1 MIKENHDSQ
10 YKIVKLTNG
19 ENIICKL
26 VSENEKLKVSHPLRM
41 DVVTHMTQKGMAESL
56 NLSRWLQPFSD
67 QKVYTINMDHVLLIA
82 NVSIG
87 LERYYEHVL
96 RRIED
101 LDYTENQIEEPKEN
115 DLLEEIL
122 EDIEPDSDLSLIH
135 I

>member
-122 EDIEPDSDLSLIH
+122 EDIEPDSDTIH
-135 I
+135 

>member
-1 MIKENHDSQ
+1 MIEEINDSQ
-10 YKIVKLTNG
+10 YKIVKLTSG

-67 QKVYTINMDHVLLIA
+67 QKIYTINMDHVLLIA

-101 LDYTENQIEEPKEN
+101 LDYTENQIEEPKET

-122 EDIEPDSDLSLIH
+122 EDIEPDSDTIH
-135 I
+135 

>member
-1 MIKENHDSQ
+1 MIKETNDSQ

-26 VSENEKLKVSHPLRM
+26 VSDNEKLKVSHPLRM
-41 DVVTHMTQKGMAESL
+41 DVVHHMTQKGMAESL

-67 QKVYTINMDHVLLIA
+67 QQVYTINMSHVLTIA
-82 NVSIG
+82 SVSLG

-101 LDYTENQIEEPKEN
+101 LDYKEN
-115 DLLEEIL
+115 KMVEPSEDDLLEL
-122 EDIEPDSDLSLIH
+122 EFEECEPDSDTIH
-135 I
+135 

>member
-1 MIKENHDSQ
+1 MIEEINDSQ

-26 VSENEKLKVSHPLRM
+26 VSNNEKLKVSHPLRM

-67 QKVYTINMDHVLLIA
+67 QKIYTINMSHVLTIA
-82 NVSIG
+82 DVSLG

-101 LDYTENQIEEPKEN
+101 LDYQDNRLIEPSDN
-115 DLLEEIL
+115 DLLEEMI
-122 EDIEPDSDLSLIH
+122 EEIEPDSVTIH
-135 I
+135 

>member
-1 MIKENHDSQ
+1 MIEEINNSQ
-10 YKIVKLTNG
+10 YKIVKLTSG

-67 QKVYTINMDHVLLIA
+67 QKIYTINMDHVLLIA
-82 NVSIG
+82 NVSNG

-101 LDYTENQIEEPKEN
+101 LDYTENQIEEPKET

-122 EDIEPDSDLSLIH
+122 EDIEPDSDTIH
-135 I
+135 

>member
-1 MIKENHDSQ
+1 MIEEINDSQ
-10 YKIVKLTNG
+10 YKIVKLTSG

-101 LDYTENQIEEPKEN
+101 LDYTENQIEEPN
-115 DLLEEIL
+115 DSELLEEIL
-122 EDIEPDSDLSLIH
+122 EDIEPDSDTIH
-135 I
+135 

>member
-1 MIKENHDSQ
+1 MIEEINDSQ
-10 YKIVKLTNG
+10 YKIVKLTSG

-26 VSENEKLKVSHPLRM
+26 VSDNEKLKVSHPLRM

-67 QKVYTINMDHVLLIA
+67 QQIYTINMSHVLTIA

-96 RRIED
+96 RKIED
-101 LDYTENQIEEPKEN
+101 LDYLENRLEEPKEV

-122 EDIEPDSDLSLIH
+122 EDIEPDSDTIH
-135 I
+135 

>member
-1 MIKENHDSQ
+1 MIEEINDSQ

-26 VSENEKLKVSHPLRM
+26 VSNNEKLKVSHPLRM

-67 QKVYTINMDHVLLIA
+67 QKIYTINMSHVLTIA
-82 NVSIG
+82 DVSLG

-101 LDYTENQIEEPKEN
+101 LDYQDNRLIEPSDN
-115 DLLEEIL
+115 DLLDEMIEEL
-122 EDIEPDSDLSLIH
+122 EPDSDTIH
-135 I
+135 

>member
-1 MIKENHDSQ
+1 MIKETNDSQ

-26 VSENEKLKVSHPLRM
+26 VSDNEKLKVSHPLRM
-41 DVVTHMTQKGMAESL
+41 DVVHHMTQKGMAESL

-67 QKVYTINMDHVLLIA
+67 QQVYTINMSHVLTIA
-82 NVSIG
+82 SVSLG

-101 LDYTENQIEEPKEN
+101 LDYQENKMVEPTDD
-115 DLLEEIL
+115 DLLEL
-122 EDIEPDSDLSLIH
+122 EFEECEPDSDTIH
-135 I
+135 

>member
-1 MIKENHDSQ
+1 MIEEINDSQ
-10 YKIVKLTNG
+10 YKIVKLTSG

-67 QKVYTINMDHVLLIA
+67 QKVYTINMEHVLLIA

-96 RRIED
+96 RKIED
-101 LDYTENQIEEPKEN
+101 LDYLENRLEEPKEV

-122 EDIEPDSDLSLIH
+122 EDIEPDSDTIH
-135 I
+135 

>member
-1 MIKENHDSQ
+1 MIEEINDSQ
-10 YKIVKLTNG
+10 YKIVKLTSG

-67 QKVYTINMDHVLLIA
+67 QKVYTINMEHVLLIA

-122 EDIEPDSDLSLIH
+122 EDIEPDSDTIH
-135 I
+135 

>member
-1 MIKENHDSQ
+1 MIEEINDSQ

-26 VSENEKLKVSHPLRM
+26 VSNNEKLKVSHPLRM

-67 QKVYTINMDHVLLIA
+67 QKIYTINMSHVLTIA
-82 NVSIG
+82 DVSLG

-122 EDIEPDSDLSLIH
+122 EDIEPDSDTIH
-135 I
+135 

>member
-1 MIKENHDSQ
+1 MIEEINNSQ
-10 YKIVKLTNG
+10 YKIVKLTSG

-67 QKVYTINMDHVLLIA
+67 QKIYTINMSHVLTIA
-82 NVSIG
+82 DVSLG

-101 LDYTENQIEEPKEN
+101 LDYTENQIEEPKET

-122 EDIEPDSDLSLIH
+122 EDIEPDSDTIH
-135 I
+135 

>member
-26 VSENEKLKVSHPLRM
+26 VSDNEKLKVSHPLRM

-67 QKVYTINMDHVLLIA
+67 QQVYTINMSHVLTIA
-82 NVSIG
+82 SVSLG

-101 LDYTENQIEEPKEN
+101 LDYKEN
-115 DLLEEIL
+115 KMVEPSEDDLLEL
-122 EDIEPDSDLSLIH
+122 EFEECEPDSDTIH
-135 I
+135 

>member
-1 MIKENHDSQ
+1 MIKETNDSQ

-26 VSENEKLKVSHPLRM
+26 VSDNEKLKVSHPLRM
-41 DVVTHMTQKGMAESL
+41 DVVHHMTQKGMAESL

-67 QKVYTINMDHVLLIA
+67 QQVYTINMSHVLTIA
-82 NVSIG
+82 SVSLG

-101 LDYTENQIEEPKEN
+101 LDYKEN
-115 DLLEEIL
+115 KMVEPTDDDLLEL
-122 EDIEPDSDLSLIH
+122 EFEECEPDSDTIH
-135 I
+135 

>member
-1 MIKENHDSQ
+1 MIEEINNSQ
-10 YKIVKLTNG
+10 YKIVKLTSG

-67 QKVYTINMDHVLLIA
+67 QKIYTINMDHVLLIA

-101 LDYTENQIEEPKEN
+101 LDYIENQIEEPN
-115 DLLEEIL
+115 DSELLEEIL
-122 EDIEPDSDLSLIH
+122 EDIEPDSDTIH
-135 I
+135 

>member
-1 MIKENHDSQ
+1 MIEEINDSQ
-10 YKIVKLTNG
+10 YKIVKLTSG

-67 QKVYTINMDHVLLIA
+67 QKIYTINMSHVLTIA
-82 NVSIG
+82 DVSLG

-122 EDIEPDSDLSLIH
+122 EDIEPDSDTIH
-135 I
+135 

>member
-1 MIKENHDSQ
+1 MIEEINDSQ

-26 VSENEKLKVSHPLRM
+26 VSNNEKLKVSHPLRM

-67 QKVYTINMDHVLLIA
+67 QKIYTINMSHVLTIA
-82 NVSIG
+82 DVSLG

-101 LDYTENQIEEPKEN
+101 LD
-115 DLLEEIL
+115 
-122 EDIEPDSDLSLIH
+122 
-135 I
+135 

>member
-1 MIKENHDSQ
+1 MIEEINDSQ
-10 YKIVKLTNG
+10 YKIVKLTSG

-26 VSENEKLKVSHPLRM
+26 ISNNDTVKVSNPLRM

-82 NVSIG
+82 NCSIG
-87 LERYYEHVL
+87 LERYYEHVM

-101 LDYTENQIEEPKEN
+101 LDYSDSRMIEPTEN
-115 DLLEEIL
+115 DLLEEVL
-122 EDIEPDSDLSLIH
+122 EEIGPESDTIH
-135 I
+135 

>member
-1 MIKENHDSQ
+1 MIEEINDSQ

-26 VSENEKLKVSHPLRM
+26 VSNNEKLKVSHPLRM

-67 QKVYTINMDHVLLIA
+67 QKIYTINMSHVLTISD
-82 NVSIG
+82 VSLG

-101 LDYTENQIEEPKEN
+101 LDYQDNRLIEPSDN
-115 DLLEEIL
+115 DLLEEMI
-122 EDIEPDSDLSLIH
+122 EEIEPDSDTIH
-135 I
+135 

>member
-1 MIKENHDSQ
+1 MIEEINDSQ

-26 VSENEKLKVSHPLRM
+26 VSNNEKLKVSHPLRM
-41 DVVTHMTQKGMAESL
+41 DVGTHMTQKGMAESL

-67 QKVYTINMDHVLLIA
+67 QKIYTINMSHVLTIA
-82 NVSIG
+82 DVSLG

-101 LDYTENQIEEPKEN
+101 LDYQDNRLIEPSDN
-115 DLLEEIL
+115 DLLEEMI
-122 EDIEPDSDLSLIH
+122 EEIEPDSDTIH
-135 I
+135 

>member
-1 MIKENHDSQ
+1 MIEEINDSQ
-10 YKIVKLTNG
+10 YKIVKLTSG

-26 VSENEKLKVSHPLRM
+26 ISNNDTVKVSNPLRM

-82 NVSIG
+82 NCSIG
-87 LERYYEHVL
+87 LERYYEHVM

-101 LDYTENQIEEPKEN
+101 LDYTDSRMIEPTEN
-115 DLLEEIL
+115 DLLEEVL
-122 EDIEPDSDLSLIH
+122 EEIDPESDTIH
-135 I
+135 

>member
-1 MIKENHDSQ
+1 MIEEINNSQ
-10 YKIVKLTNG
+10 YKIVKLTSG

-67 QKVYTINMDHVLLIA
+67 QKIYTINMDHVLLIA

-101 LDYTENQIEEPKEN
+101 LDYTENQIEEPKET

-122 EDIEPDSDLSLIH
+122 EDIEPDSDTIH
-135 I
+135 

>member
-26 VSENEKLKVSHPLRM
+26 VSDNEKLKVSHPLRM

-67 QKVYTINMDHVLLIA
+67 QQVYTINMSHVLTIA
-82 NVSIG
+82 SVSLG

-101 LDYTENQIEEPKEN
+101 LDYQENKMVEPTDD
-115 DLLEEIL
+115 DLLEL
-122 EDIEPDSDLSLIH
+122 EFEECEPDSDTIH
-135 I
+135 

>member
-1 MIKENHDSQ
+1 MIEEINNTQ
-10 YKIVKLTNG
+10 YKIVKLTSG

-101 LDYTENQIEEPKEN
+101 LDYTENQIEEPKET

-122 EDIEPDSDLSLIH
+122 EDIEPDSDTIH
-135 I
+135 

>member
-1 MIKENHDSQ
+1 MIEEINDSQ
-10 YKIVKLTNG
+10 YKIVKLTSG

-56 NLSRWLQPFSD
+56 ILSRWLQPFSD
-67 QKVYTINMDHVLLIA
+67 QKIYTINMDHVLLIA

-122 EDIEPDSDLSLIH
+122 EDIEPDSDTIH
-135 I
+135 

>member
-1 MIKENHDSQ
+1 MIEEINDSQ

-26 VSENEKLKVSHPLRM
+26 VSNNEKLKVSHPLRM

-67 QKVYTINMDHVLLIA
+67 QKIYTINMSHVLTIA
-82 NVSIG
+82 DVSLG

-101 LDYTENQIEEPKEN
+101 LDYQDNRLIEPSDN
-115 DLLEEIL
+115 DLLEEMI
-122 EDIEPDSDLSLIH
+122 EDIEPDSDTIH
-135 I
+135 

>member
-1 MIKENHDSQ
+1 MIEEINDSE
-10 YKIVKLTNG
+10 YKIVKLTSG

-26 VSENEKLKVSHPLRM
+26 ISNNDTVKVSNPLRM

-82 NVSIG
+82 NCSIG
-87 LERYYEHVL
+87 LERYYEHVM

-101 LDYTENQIEEPKEN
+101 LDYSDSRMIEPTEN
-115 DLLEEIL
+115 DLLEEVL
-122 EDIEPDSDLSLIH
+122 EEIDPESDTIH
-135 I
+135 

>member
-1 MIKENHDSQ
+1 MIEEINDSQ
-10 YKIVKLTNG
+10 YKIVKLTSG

-87 LERYYEHVL
+87 VERYYEHVL

-122 EDIEPDSDLSLIH
+122 EDIEPDSDTIH
-135 I
+135 

>member
-1 MIKENHDSQ
+1 MIEEINDSQ
-10 YKIVKLTNG
+10 YKIVKLTSG

-67 QKVYTINMDHVLLIA
+67 QKVYTINMEHVLLIA

-101 LDYTENQIEEPKEN
+101 LDYIENQIEEPN
-115 DLLEEIL
+115 DSELLEEIL
-122 EDIEPDSDLSLIH
+122 EDIEPDSDTIH
-135 I
+135 

>member
-1 MIKENHDSQ
+1 MIEEINDSQ
-10 YKIVKLTNG
+10 YKIVKLTSG

-26 VSENEKLKVSHPLRM
+26 ISNNDTVKVSNPLRM

-82 NVSIG
+82 NCSIG
-87 LERYYEHVL
+87 LERYYEHVM

-101 LDYTENQIEEPKEN
+101 LDYSDSRMIEPTEN
-115 DLLEEIL
+115 DLLEEVL
-122 EDIEPDSDLSLIH
+122 EEIDPESDTIH
-135 I
+135 

>member
-1 MIKENHDSQ
+1 MIEEINNSQ
-10 YKIVKLTNG
+10 YKIVKLTSG

-101 LDYTENQIEEPKEN
+101 LDYTENQIEEPKET

-122 EDIEPDSDLSLIH
+122 EDIEPDSDTIH
-135 I
+135 

>member
-1 MIKENHDSQ
+1 MIKETNDSQ

-26 VSENEKLKVSHPLRM
+26 VSDNEKLKVSHPLRM

-67 QKVYTINMDHVLLIA
+67 QQVYTINMSHVLTIA
-82 NVSIG
+82 SVSLG

-101 LDYTENQIEEPKEN
+101 LDYQENKMVEPTDD
-115 DLLEEIL
+115 DLLEL
-122 EDIEPDSDLSLIH
+122 EFEECEPDSDTIH
-135 I
+135 

>member
-1 MIKENHDSQ
+1 MIEEINNSQ
-10 YKIVKLTNG
+10 YKIVKLTSG

-67 QKVYTINMDHVLLIA
+67 QKIYTINMSHVLTIA
-82 NVSIG
+82 DVSLV

-101 LDYTENQIEEPKEN
+101 LDYQDNRLIEPSDN
-115 DLLEEIL
+115 DLLEEMI
-122 EDIEPDSDLSLIH
+122 EEIEPDSDTIH
-135 I
+135 

>member
-1 MIKENHDSQ
+1 MIEEINDSQ
-10 YKIVKLTNG
+10 YKIVKLTSG

-122 EDIEPDSDLSLIH
+122 EDIEPDSDTIH
-135 I
+135 

>member
-1 MIKENHDSQ
+1 MIEEINNSQ
-10 YKIVKLTNG
+10 YKIVKLTSG

-67 QKVYTINMDHVLLIA
+67 QKIYTINMDHVLLIA

-122 EDIEPDSDLSLIH
+122 EDIEPDSDTIH
-135 I
+135 

>member
-1 MIKENHDSQ
+1 MIEEINDSQ

-26 VSENEKLKVSHPLRM
+26 VSNNEKLKVSHPLRM

-67 QKVYTINMDHVLLIA
+67 QKIYKINMRHVLTIA
-82 NVSIG
+82 DVSLG

-96 RRIED
+96 RRSED
-101 LDYTENQIEEPKEN
+101 LDYQDNRLIEPSDN
-115 DLLEEIL
+115 DLLEEMI
-122 EDIEPDSDLSLIH
+122 EEIEPDSDTIH
-135 I
+135 